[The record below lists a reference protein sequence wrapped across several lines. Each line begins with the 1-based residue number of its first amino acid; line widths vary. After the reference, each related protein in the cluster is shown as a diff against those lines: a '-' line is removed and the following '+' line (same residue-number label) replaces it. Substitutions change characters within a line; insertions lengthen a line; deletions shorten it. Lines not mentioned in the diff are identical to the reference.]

1 MSMSIEVQCDC
12 PHGAGSRRSVTT
24 LGSRPAQTADCSPWA
39 NALYPSRPDTVKA
52 RLDFIG
58 ASSFESVQF
67 SSNFVAA
74 QRGSGESERNWGWAK
89 RMCIFSL
96 SSLLPALKSFQV
108 QARYAPIRMWLT

>member
-74 QRGSGESERNWGWAK
+74 QRGSGEVGTQLGLGQENVHLFLVFPPSR
-89 RMCIFSL
+89 L
-96 SSLLPALKSFQV
+96 
-108 QARYAPIRMWLT
+108 